1 MSAANA
7 QTEVTTMATGEIDPR
22 ELRKALGTFMT
33 GVTVITTVDGEDRPR
48 GFTANSFT
56 SVSLDPPL
64 VLVCIDHNA
73 LSYPVYAAREHFA
86 VNILAEEQREI
97 SGIFAGKASDK
108 FSYVSWHR
116 GVTGSPLIDGSLAW
130 VDCRV
135 HKRVEAGD
143 HMVLIGE
150 VRDFHYTPANPLG
163 YFRGA
168 YLTSALEHEALRSPG
183 QRTRVGA
190 ILEHDGHVLLI
201 EDAGGEHLSLPAGAR
216 LGPASDPASLE
227 GRLQA
232 LQVDAEIGF
241 LFAVFEDDASGTLN
255 VYYRGQIRRAPGT
268 GGGVRL
274 IPFDEVPWDRLPDH
288 ALRSMLGRYVDERVE
303 DRFGVYVG
311 DFEAGHVQTLGPG
324 R

>member
-1 MSAANA
+1 MSAV
-7 QTEVTTMATGEIDPR
+7 EVDPR

-33 GVTVITTVDGEDRPR
+33 GVTVITTVDGEARPR

-56 SVSLDPPL
+56 SVSLEPPL
-64 VLVCIDHNA
+64 VLACIDHNA
-73 LSYPVYAAREHFA
+73 LSYPVYAATGHFA
-86 VNILAEEQREI
+86 VNILAEEQREV
-97 SGIFAGKASDK
+97 SGIFAGKATDK
-108 FSYVSWHR
+108 FSHVSWRR

-135 HKRVEAGD
+135 YERVEAGD
-143 HMVLIGE
+143 HLILIGE
-150 VRDFHYTPANPLG
+150 VQDFHYTPANPLG

-168 YLTSALEHEALRSPG
+168 YLSSALEQDVMPSPG
-183 QRTRVGA
+183 QRTRVGV
-190 ILEHDGHVLLI
+190 ILEHDGHVLLL
-201 EDAGGEHLSLPAGAR
+201 EDEEQEHLALPTGSR

-241 LFAVFEDDASGTLN
+241 LFAVFEDDGSGTLN
-255 VYYRGQIRRAPGT
+255 VYYRGQIRRAPGD

-274 IPFDEVPWDRLPDH
+274 FPLDEVPWERLSDR
-288 ALRSMLGRYVDERVE
+288 ALRSMLGRYVNERVE

-311 DFEAGHVQTLGPG
+311 DFEAGQVQTLGPE

>member
-1 MSAANA
+1 MSEQA
-7 QTEVTTMATGEIDPR
+7 IDPR

-56 SVSLDPPL
+56 SVSLEPPL

-73 LSYPVYAAREHFA
+73 LSYPVYAETEHFA
-86 VNILAEEQREI
+86 VNVLAEEQREV
-97 SGIFAGKASDK
+97 SGIFAGKAADK

-116 GVTGSPLIDGSLAW
+116 GMTGSPVIDGSLSW

-143 HMVLIGE
+143 HLILIGE
-150 VRDFHYTPANPLG
+150 VQDFHYTPANPLG

-168 YLTSALEHEALRSPG
+168 YLTSGLEQDAIPSPG
-183 QRTRVGA
+183 QKTCVGG
-190 ILEHDGHVLLI
+190 ILESDGHVLLI
-201 EDAGGEHLSLPAGAR
+201 EDDQGNLSLPVGSR
-216 LGPASDPASLE
+216 LGPASDPKSLL
-227 GRLQA
+227 GRLQK

-241 LFAVFEDDASGTLN
+241 LFAVFEHDQSGSLN
-255 VYYRGQIRRAPGT
+255 VYYRGQIRRAPGE
-268 GGGVRL
+268 GAGARM
-274 IPFDEVPWDRLPDH
+274 IPLDEIPWERLPDS
-288 ALRSMLGRYVDERVE
+288 ALRSMLGRYVNERVE

-311 DFEAGHVQTLGPG
+311 DFEAGQVHPLGSRP
-324 R
+324 